1 MRKGAWVGFWALGL
15 LWGSSFMLIRISVQ
29 EVNPFQLVFTRVGI
43 AAVGLLALQLLRGRR
58 IPTDLRALVPLMIIG
73 VGNTAIPFLLI
84 SWGETIIE
92 SSMASILQ
100 STASLFTLIVA
111 HFFFED
117 ERMSAQRV
125 GGMLAGFF
133 GVVVL
138 FSANIEGGR
147 VLLTGIM
154 GQLAIVVA
162 SMFYATFTTYS
173 RTVLQRQQVE
183 PLTVAAMSMSSAA
196 VVMGIATFVSPL
208 LGGPSPVWLTEV
220 SRTAAT
226 SLIAL
231 SVFNTLMAYGIFYF
245 IVSSLGASRAAMV
258 TYVVPVVGLILGV
271 VFLNEPLTWHLL
283 AGAGLIL
290 GGIGIVNLPRTRKQ
304 KARDAALAEASS

>member
-1 MRKGAWVGFWALGL
+1 MRKGAWIGFWTLGL

-43 AAVGLLALQLLRGRR
+43 ASVGLLALQFLRGRR
-58 IPTDLRALVPLMIIG
+58 IPTDPRVLIPLIVIG

-125 GGMLAGFF
+125 GGMLAGFV

-147 VLLTGIM
+147 VLVTGLL
-154 GQLAIVVA
+154 GQLAIVAA

-173 RTVLQRQQVE
+173 RTVLQRQKVE
-183 PLTVAAMSMSSAA
+183 PLTVAAMAMTSAA
-196 VVMGIATFVSPL
+196 VVMGIAMFAAPL
-208 LGGPSPVWLTEV
+208 FGGPSPVWLWDV
-220 SRTAAT
+220 SRNASTA
-226 SLIAL
+226 LITL
-231 SVFNTLMAYGIFYF
+231 SVFNTLAAYGIFYF
-245 IVSSLGASRAAMV
+245 IVASLGASRAAMV
-258 TYVVPVVGLILGV
+258 TYVVPVVGLLLGV
-271 VFLNEPLTWHLL
+271 VFLNESLTWHLL
-283 AGAGLIL
+283 MGAALIL

-304 KARDAALAEASS
+304 KARDAARAATS